1 MRIKES
7 RGSLR
12 GGDFDLRVEKKKRK
26 YKVEK
31 RRGYIRRL
39 DIPICARL
47 IEKTSSKEKSSF
59 RPMPRFALWSLYR
72 QFYGILIII
81 IIIHKRSLY
90 KNSLDGRQSNDAFL
104 ESPSPSKKL
113 MIPNANETRF
123 LFFFLI
129 FKWIDGW
136 INTTNS
142 TILRGSNICCEMFLL
157 KINNFFHDPREPTGG
172 LLITEPPLRALKD

>member
-1 MRIKES
+1 MRKINKKRKKEWLFS
-7 RGSLR
+7 INVIC
-12 GGDFDLRVEKKKRK
+12 FEKKGKENNNNYNNDNRELKKIEGAFGEGTLTFAWKRKKRK

-31 RRGYIRRL
+31 RRGNIRRL

-113 MIPNANETRF
+113 MIPDANETRF
-123 LFFFLI
+123 LSFFFNL
-129 FKWIDGW
+129 
-136 INTTNS
+136 
-142 TILRGSNICCEMFLL
+142 
-157 KINNFFHDPREPTGG
+157 
-172 LLITEPPLRALKD
+172 